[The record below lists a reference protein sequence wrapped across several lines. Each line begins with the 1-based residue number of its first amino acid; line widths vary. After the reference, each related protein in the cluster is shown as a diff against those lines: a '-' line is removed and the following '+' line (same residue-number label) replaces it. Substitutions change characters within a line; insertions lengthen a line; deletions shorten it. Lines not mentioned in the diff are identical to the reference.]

1 LRLGVLYEFGLGVKK
16 DYKLALEYYE
26 AASNNANLDA
36 IFNIARLHEKG
47 RGVEKSLKKSYEYN
61 IIAARKGHTEAQFKV
76 AKMYEKGIGVESSL
90 SKAKYWLKKL
100 ANDGDKR
107 AEKILKTIN

>member
-1 LRLGVLYEFGLGVKK
+1 
-16 DYKLALEYYE
+16 
-26 AASNNANLDA
+26 
-36 IFNIARLHEKG
+36 
-47 RGVEKSLKKSYEYN
+47 
-61 IIAARKGHTEAQFKV
+61 
-76 AKMYEKGIGVESSL
+76 MYEKGIGVESSL